1 MTTIKR
7 DTTHRILEE
16 DFIRMNAIS
25 KKMMRE
31 VNKRRDNKII
41 KELGDNHVRTEK

>member
-25 KKMMRE
+25 KKMMKEVDRRRE
-31 VNKRRDNKII
+31 TKAR
-41 KELGDNHVRTEK
+41 KELSSKWG